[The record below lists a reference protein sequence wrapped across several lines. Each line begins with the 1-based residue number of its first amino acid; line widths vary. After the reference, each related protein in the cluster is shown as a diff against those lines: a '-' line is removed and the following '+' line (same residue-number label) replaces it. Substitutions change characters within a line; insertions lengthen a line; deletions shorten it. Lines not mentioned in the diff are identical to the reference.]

1 MEYETKITLPY
12 SREPFALPPNLYII
26 GTMNSTDRSIAF
38 LDMALRRRFA
48 FLEILPR
55 PEELG
60 DIEVGGVN
68 LQHLLST
75 LNRVIE
81 EERGKDYTIGHGYFR
96 EVIKA
101 KPEERAKALKDVF
114 YYKILPLLQE
124 YFYGNWEA
132 IRRSLPGFGFID
144 EKGRIIEM
152 DDDEFIEALRKLVT
166 EK

>member
-1 MEYETKITLPY
+1 
-12 SREPFALPPNLYII
+12 
-26 GTMNSTDRSIAF
+26 MNSTDRSIAF

-81 EERGKDYTIGHGYFR
+81 EERGGKDYTIGHGYFR
-96 EVIKA
+96 EVIK
-101 KPEERAKALKDVF
+101 LS
-114 YYKILPLLQE
+114 
-124 YFYGNWEA
+124 
-132 IRRSLPGFGFID
+132 RRRGQRHSRTSSTTRYSLFSRNTSTAT
-144 EKGRIIEM
+144 GRQ
-152 DDDEFIEALRKLVT
+152 
-166 EK
+166 